1 MTVGE
6 CVRPE
11 GPAHPNPSL
20 TLPPPEPKSLA
31 MTDSAALADLS
42 FEDALKQ
49 LETIV
54 RQLESGEVPLDESIS
69 LYAKGDA
76 LKRLCEERL
85 NAAKARIE
93 KISLGADGAPRG
105 TEPFTA
111 S

>member
-1 MTVGE
+1 M
-6 CVRPE
+6 
-11 GPAHPNPSL
+11 
-20 TLPPPEPKSLA
+20 
-31 MTDSAALADLS
+31 DDIAAFADLS

-54 RQLESGEVPLDESIS
+54 RQLESGDVPLDQSIA

-76 LKRLCEERL
+76 LKRQCEARL
-85 NAAKARIE
+85 KAAQARIE
-93 KISLGADGAPRG
+93 KISIGADGAAKG

>member
-1 MTVGE
+1 MD
-6 CVRPE
+6 
-11 GPAHPNPSL
+11 
-20 TLPPPEPKSLA
+20 
-31 MTDSAALADLS
+31 DSAAIADLS

-54 RQLESGEVPLDESIS
+54 RQLESGEVPLDQSIS

-76 LKRLCEERL
+76 LKRLCEQRL

-105 TEPFTA
+105 TEPFDA
-111 S
+111 G